1 MLSLGVMRMS
11 DMKVSELIHKIF
23 YMFNV
28 DEFEARLHEYY
39 VIDEHLSEKNLKKS
53 NK

>member
-28 DEFEARLHEYY
+28 DEFEARLHEYH
-39 VIDEHLSEKNLKKS
+39 VIDEHLSENLKKS

>member
-1 MLSLGVMRMS
+1 
-11 DMKVSELIHKIF
+11 
-23 YMFNV
+23 MFNV

-39 VIDEHLSEKNLKKS
+39 LKIDEHLSENLKKS

>member
-1 MLSLGVMRMS
+1 
-11 DMKVSELIHKIF
+11 
-23 YMFNV
+23 MFNV

-39 VIDEHLSEKNLKKS
+39 LKIDEHLSENLIKKS